1 MTEAHTS
8 LIDLLGVDD
17 NELTEKVISILE
29 DNGYKVI
36 RPAKEVK
43 DDYTFDN
50 AWDLYEKKVG
60 CKDKLKKKWNS
71 MTKADRK
78 AATEFI
84 PLYVLSTPDRQY
96 RKNFQTFLNQRG
108 WEDEII
114 GAEQPAT
121 APPVVL
127 TEDDKSIGERWQEA
141 KTQATD
147 TAKADKIRSVI
158 CNMMEEVKKK
168 PRSPL
173 RRSLENYYL
182 DGTME
187 RLGIDWNPLGA

>member
-17 NELTEKVISILE
+17 IELTEKVISILE

-36 RPAKEVK
+36 RPAREVK

-114 GAEQPAT
+114 GAERPAT
-121 APPVVL
+121 APPAVL

-182 DGTME
+182 DGTMA

>member
-1 MTEAHTS
+1 MTTDAS
-8 LIDLLGVDD
+8 LYELLQVDD

-29 DNGYKVI
+29 NNGYKVI
-36 RPAKEVK
+36 RPTKEVN

-50 AWDLYEKKVG
+50 AWNLYEKKVG

-71 MTKADRK
+71 MTRADRK

-114 GAEQPAT
+114 GAEQPKT
-121 APPVVL
+121 AVSTSEKEKP
-127 TEDDKSIGERWQEA
+127 IGELWQEA
-141 KTQATD
+141 KTQTFEAS
-147 TAKADKIRSVI
+147 KEDKLRSVI
-158 CNMMEEVKKK
+158 NGMLDELKKK
-168 PRSPL
+168 PKSPL
-173 RRSLENYYL
+173 RRSLEKYYF
-182 DGTME
+182 DGTMS
-187 RLGIDWNPLGA
+187 RLGIYWQPQ